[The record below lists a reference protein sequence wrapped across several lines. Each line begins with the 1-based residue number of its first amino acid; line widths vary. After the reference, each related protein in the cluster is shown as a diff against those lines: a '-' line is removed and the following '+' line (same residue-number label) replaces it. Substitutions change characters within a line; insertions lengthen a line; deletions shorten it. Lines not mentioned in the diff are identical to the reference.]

1 MATEPIAFRP
11 LRRDDFGR
19 LAAWLAEPRVARWWN
34 HDVSPEAIERD
45 FGTSVD
51 GGDATEMSWRSSRR
65 AHRVHPALSDR
76 RLRRVR
82 RGALPRVPRSA
93 RRAQHR
99 LPHRRSRRPGSWGGA
114 AMIGAFVA
122 QSWDAYPAAP
132 DVVVPVAAGNHASW
146 RALERGGFVRIAE
159 GPRSPTTRSIHLTT
173 SSTGSATGDLTSR
186 IRPPGVR
193 LRLHRAGW
201 GGRHG

>member
-51 GGDATEMSWRSSRR
+51 GGDATEMFVAELGDEPIGFIQRYPIAAYAEYVEELSR
-65 AHRVHPALSDR
+65 VCPVPPGALSIDY
-76 RLRRVR
+76 LIGDPAA
-82 RGALPRVPRSA
+82 RGRGV
-93 RRAQHR
+93 
-99 LPHRRSRRPGSWGGA
+99 GA

-122 QSWDAYPAAP
+122 ESWDAYPAAR

-146 RALERGGFVRIAE
+146 RALERVGFVRIAE
-159 GPRSPTTRSIHLTT
+159 GPLEPDNPIDPPDHVVYQL
-173 SSTGSATGDLTSR
+173 A
-186 IRPPGVR
+186 RP
-193 LRLHRAGW
+193 AA
-201 GGRHG
+201 

>member
-51 GGDATEMSWRSSRR
+51 GGDATEMFVAQLDGEPIGFIQRYPIGAYAEYVEELSR
-65 AHRVHPALSDR
+65 VCPVPPGALSLDY
-76 RLRRVR
+76 LIGDPAA
-82 RGALPRVPRSA
+82 RGRGV
-93 RRAQHR
+93 
-99 LPHRRSRRPGSWGGA
+99 GA

-122 QSWDAYPAAP
+122 QSWDVYPAAR

-146 RALERGGFVRIAE
+146 RALERVGFVRIAE
-159 GPRSPTTRSIHLTT
+159 GPLEPR
-173 SSTGSATGDLTSR
+173 A
-186 IRPPGVR
+186 V
-193 LRLHRAGW
+193 RAG
-201 GGRHG
+201 

>member
-51 GGDATEMSWRSSRR
+51 GGDATEMFVAELGGEPIGFIQRYPIAAYAEYVEELSRVCPVP
-65 AHRVHPALSDR
+65 AGALSIDY
-76 RLRRVR
+76 LIGDPAA
-82 RGALPRVPRSA
+82 RGRGV
-93 RRAQHR
+93 
-99 LPHRRSRRPGSWGGA
+99 GA

-122 QSWDAYPAAP
+122 ESWDAYPAAR

-146 RALERGGFVRIAE
+146 RALERVGFIRIAE
-159 GPRSPTTRSIHLTT
+159 GPLEPDNPIDPPDHVVYQL
-173 SSTGSATGDLTSR
+173 A
-186 IRPPGVR
+186 RP
-193 LRLHRAGW
+193 AA
-201 GGRHG
+201 